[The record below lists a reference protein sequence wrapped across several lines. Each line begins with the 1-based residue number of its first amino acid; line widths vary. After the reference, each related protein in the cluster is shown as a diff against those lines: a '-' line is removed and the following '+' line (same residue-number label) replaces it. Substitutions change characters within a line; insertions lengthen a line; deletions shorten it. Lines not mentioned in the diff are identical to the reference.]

1 MKKALKILAEDR
13 ALYLG
18 VLIISLTGGSLLHDW
33 LFGSEIL
40 DFFIFRWVLLILSI
54 ILTLFIVYDY
64 L

>member
-1 MKKALKILAEDR
+1 MKKALKILVEDR

-33 LFGSEIL
+33 LYGSEIL
-40 DFFIFRWVLLILSI
+40 DFLIFRWLILILSS
-54 ILTLFIVYDY
+54 ILMLFIVYDY